1 MAIKVEQVNPYHGDN
16 RDKTEQVGEMFD
28 SIAPAYDFM
37 NHAMTM
43 GIDKWWRRLAVKM
56 VAATNPASVLDI
68 AAGTG
73 DLSIML
79 AHKITGA
86 QVLGVDLSEGMIEKG
101 RRRIESAGL
110 SERVRLSIADCMD
123 MPFADDSFD
132 CVTSAYGVRNF
143 ENLLQGYKEM
153 HRVMRPGGMLCII
166 EMSTPTSKIALPF
179 YNLYTRHIIPLA
191 GKLVSKDVSAYSYLP
206 ESIAAVPQGA
216 EMCGIIESAG
226 FGQTAFRPLT
236 FGTCT
241 IYTAFKPQ

>member
-1 MAIKVEQVNPYHGDN
+1 MAIEVEQVNPYHGDS
-16 RDKTEQVGEMFD
+16 RDKTEQVRDMFD

-43 GIDKWWRRLAVKM
+43 GIDRWWRRRAVKM
-56 VAATNPASVLDI
+56 VAATGPASVLDI

-73 DLSIML
+73 DLSILL
-79 AHKITGA
+79 AQNIKGA
-86 QVLGVDLSEGMIEKG
+86 TVLGVDLSEGMIEKG
-101 RRRIESAGL
+101 RRKIDATGL
-110 SERVRLSIADCMD
+110 SGRVGLSIADCMA
-123 MPFADDSFD
+123 MPFANDTFD

-143 ENLLQGYKEM
+143 ENLLQGYAEM
-153 HRVMRPGGMLCII
+153 YRVMRPGGMLCII
-166 EMSTPTSKIALPF
+166 EMSTPTSKLVLPF

-191 GKLVSKDVSAYSYLP
+191 GKIVSKDVSAYSYLP

-216 EMCGIIESAG
+216 EMCAIIEKAG
-226 FGQTAFRPLT
+226 FRHTSFKPLT